1 MGAWEL
7 LVALG
12 AGVLAGRRARHFR
25 SVALGVATLTW
36 IAIDL
41 ARGHFPVGSFG
52 IETLLT
58 AVLMRLS
65 ASELVAGVASRVILV
80 AGAAASFAA
89 LARAL
94 PIGWR
99 FARLLRNAAALLL
112 LAALACRE
120 PDPARTYFTPAEP
133 GVSSEVVQLAFD
145 APDRRADAHP
155 LLPPEARTSATCLAC
170 HHSIA
175 DATDRPLARK
185 GLHEIHASLAQGGP
199 GCSHCHPSAGASGFP
214 GEYPGLHARREANQ
228 ACAGCHSRAGAP
240 FWPGT
245 FR

>member
-7 LVALG
+7 LAALG
-12 AGVLAGRRARHFR
+12 AGVLAGRRARHPR
-25 SVALGVATLTW
+25 SVALGAATLAW
-36 IAIDL
+36 IAIDV
-41 ARGHFPVGSFG
+41 ARGHFPVGSFSL
-52 IETLLT
+52 ETLLT
-58 AVLMRLS
+58 AVLMRLC
-65 ASELVAGVASRVILV
+65 ASELAAGVVSRLILV

-94 PIGWR
+94 RLGGGL
-99 FARLLRNAAALLL
+99 ARRLRTAAALLL
-112 LAALACRE
+112 LVALACRE

-133 GVSSEVVQLAFD
+133 GAASEVVQLAFD
-145 APDRRADAHP
+145 DPGRRADAHP

-170 HHSIA
+170 HRA
-175 DATDRPLARK
+175 VAEATDRPPARK

-199 GCSHCHPSAGASGFP
+199 NCGGCHPSAGARGFP